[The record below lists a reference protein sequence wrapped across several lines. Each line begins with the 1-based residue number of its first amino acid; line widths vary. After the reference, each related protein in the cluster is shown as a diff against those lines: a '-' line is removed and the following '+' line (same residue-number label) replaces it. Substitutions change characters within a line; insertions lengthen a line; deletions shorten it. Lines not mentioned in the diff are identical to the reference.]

1 MKSRDEYESKL
12 DAASSESRHDPLRD
26 AAHRAVTVWMAE
38 DEMARVELSDDF
50 WKAMGD
56 LAAVLVSKKRGEP
69 QEVPYVEV
77 TYDPSRIDEGET
89 FTAPESGTYRVTQ
102 TESPVYVEASERPLE
117 RRRSGAKNVSAP
129 EYQKAFI
136 EESRAVMGQPSVED
150 AEALVGKYVK
160 LTFNIDWHPVEG
172 VLTQVN
178 QQEPQP
184 PYLLL
189 DNYRERRYPL
199 YTIQSIQVVP

>member
-1 MKSRDEYESKL
+1 MSKSRDEYESRL
-12 DAASSESRHDPLRD
+12 DAASSAHRLDPLRD

-69 QEVPYVEV
+69 YVPEVEV
-77 TYDPSRIDEGET
+77 T
-89 FTAPESGTYRVTQ
+89 ESALRNAYGDVGATSTM
-102 TESPVYVEASERPLE
+102 SPVHVDAPERPLE

>member
-1 MKSRDEYESKL
+1 
-12 DAASSESRHDPLRD
+12 
-26 AAHRAVTVWMAE
+26 
-38 DEMARVELSDDF
+38 
-50 WKAMGD
+50 
-56 LAAVLVSKKRGEP
+56 
-69 QEVPYVEV
+69 
-77 TYDPSRIDEGET
+77 
-89 FTAPESGTYRVTQ
+89 
-102 TESPVYVEASERPLE
+102 
-117 RRRSGAKNVSAP
+117 
-129 EYQKAFI
+129 
-136 EESRAVMGQPSVED
+136 MGQPSVED